1 MGEMPF
7 SMALPPWFLVMGS
20 QTIAE
25 GIFAIFRVKWAMQ
38 PQVYMKIFKSNT
50 KYADFTWGIL

>member
-1 MGEMPF
+1 MPF